1 MHVHFVL
8 SRLQFQLLPAL
19 HPLSFQPNLHPCQLV
34 VDVRAD
40 VLLVVCWVVL
50 PDLEVA
56 PRLGGHDQAQ
66 LGEEVLLV
74 AQLVGYVAE
83 GGLKAVDDQP

>member
-8 SRLQFQLLPAL
+8 SRLQLQLLTAL
-19 HPLSFQPNLHPCQLV
+19 DPFSLQPDLHPCQLV
-34 VDVRAD
+34 VDVRTN
-40 VLLVVCWVVL
+40 VFLVVGWVVL

-56 PRLGGHDQAQ
+56 PRLGRNDQLE
-66 LGEEVLLV
+66 LGEEVFFV

-83 GGLKAVDDQP
+83 GGLDAVDHQS